1 MGENNSTFTV
11 DMQFVNVREKGVQV
25 SIRVNGHLER
35 SLVMLH
41 HWENGN
47 CTVGVQ
53 FKTPSEKLIVVDSKE
68 EYIDAIMASIE
79 KGLSEFFLDK

>member
-1 MGENNSTFTV
+1 MNNNTFSV
-11 DMQFVNVREKGVQV
+11 DIQLINRPEKGIEV
-25 SIRVNGHLER
+25 SIRINGHLER

-47 CTVGVQ
+47 CTVGVK
-53 FKTPSEKLIVVDSKE
+53 FKNPEKLIVVDSKE
-68 EYIDAIMASIE
+68 EYIDAIMVSIE